1 MKDLFFDLDHTLWDF
16 EKNSREALA
25 EGYDQINLNS
35 RGVCSLEDYISEYE
49 IANAWC
55 WAEYRD
61 GRMDKSELRG
71 RRFTLA
77 LKKWGLDN
85 DVTLGEI
92 LGSHYVET
100 SPYKTHLV
108 KDALEVVKEFFERGH
123 KLVMLTNGF
132 EEVQHIKVERCGLAP
147 FFNSVLTSDALGVK
161 KPNAGIFKLA
171 LELSHSSSENAV
183 MLGDSLESDIIGA
196 REAGWGQVYYNPLKI
211 EHNEEVLYEVSD
223 LISILELP
231 LSK

>member
-61 GRMDKSELRG
+61 GRMDKAELRG

-85 DVTLGEI
+85 DVTLGES

-147 FFNSVLTSDALGVK
+147 FFNSVSEEL
-161 KPNAGIFKLA
+161 NAG
-171 LELSHSSSENAV
+171 N
-183 MLGDSLESDIIGA
+183 SLIL
-196 REAGWGQVYYNPLKI
+196 RFPLRYQKPLKKARKFFPPTPQ
-211 EHNEEVLYEVSD
+211 N
-223 LISILELP
+223 
-231 LSK
+231 